1 MSSTLLGIVMIVVL
15 FGVIAAKYLTSVR
28 LQQMRQKAVEAEV
41 AARSARGR
49 LKQAENQ
56 SGVAGREVKTK
67 QRKRTALEKQIE
79 KYKKELAEIKR

>member
-1 MSSTLLGIVMIVVL
+1 MLSGLVMIVVL

-28 LQQMRQKAVEAEV
+28 LQQFRQRALEVEGATR
-41 AARSARGR
+41 AARGR
-49 LKQAENQ
+49 LKQVENQ

-67 QRKRTALEKQIE
+67 QRKRTALEKQIA